1 MNRKQ
6 SNQSIKQNKDIFF
19 SNYPPYIFLLGIIAV
34 TFAAYFNS
42 FFFDFNYRDDVKY
55 IIDNYLI
62 RDLSP
67 NGIKRI
73 FTENYYQGRLP
84 LTILSLAFD
93 YHFWQLDAFGYHV
106 TSFSLHVCNI
116 ILVYFFVKE
125 ISGKENVSLIAAMM
139 FALHPA
145 GVQTVT
151 WISERKNVLYA
162 TFYLLAAFQ
171 YVRYAKTN
179 KALTLVLSWIF
190 FVCSVAS
197 KWSAYPFPVIIM
209 FIDWYYG
216 RKLSVKLVAEKI
228 IFLVVP
234 FISAYIH
241 LESGSILP
249 ERFTFYNRIFFGS
262 YSYLFYLVKSVIP
275 LKLSTIYPFPKVT
288 ENEMPTLFYLSL
300 PAALATVG
308 ILIYRVYKYTFL
320 RKEIVLGYMFFLANI
335 GMVLHIILFI
345 GGHEMTADRY
355 GYIPFVGLFFIFS
368 EVIVHVYER
377 NYSYRKIIM
386 AALTGYFLWF
396 AIYTYYRNEA
406 WRDTVSIYRD
416 ALDKDENM
424 PIVHAHLANYYRDH
438 DKKMEALKEY
448 NTCTKKFPYYRTC
461 FYERGTL
468 YYENGFYKEA
478 KADLLK
484 AIAMDSTE
492 KFQYNFLGLAETE
505 TGNYQNAIYLFNK
518 TLSIDSTFASGYN
531 NLGWAYFNLNNYTE
545 AEKYFDKAIAL
556 EDTLLNAYI
565 NRGWLMVE
573 TKRYEAAIKD
583 FNTAQKLSP
592 DNALIYNNRGWA
604 YFNLSKFDEAMKDFN
619 TAIQKNPRLN
629 YSYYNRAR
637 TYFALNNNEAGCN
650 DLRKAVELKHEQA
663 AYMLQEKCLN

>member
-1 MNRKQ
+1 MSRNKP
-6 SNQSIKQNKDIFF
+6 NQPIKQNKNSFY
-19 SNYPPYIFLLGIIAV
+19 SNYHPFIFLLGIIAV

-84 LTILSLAFD
+84 LTILSLAID
-93 YHFWQLDAFGYHV
+93 YHFWQLNAFGYHI
-106 TSFSLHVCNI
+106 TSFALHVCNI

-125 ISGKENVSLIAAMM
+125 ISGKDNVSLLAALM
-139 FALHPA
+139 FAIHPM
-145 GVQTVT
+145 GVQTVS

-162 TFYLLAAFQ
+162 TFYLIAAIQ
-171 YVRYAKTN
+171 YVRYVKTN
-179 KALTLVLSWIF
+179 RLMPLVFSWIF

-209 FIDWYYG
+209 VIDWYYG
-216 RKLSVKLVAEKI
+216 RKISTKLITEKI
-228 IFLVVP
+228 AFLVVP
-234 FISAYIH
+234 FISAYLH
-241 LESGSILP
+241 LGTGTILP
-249 ERFTFYNRIFFGS
+249 DRFSFFNRIFFGS
-262 YSYLFYLVKSVIP
+262 YSYLFYLVKSILPV
-275 LKLSTIYPFPKVT
+275 KLSTIYPFPKVT
-288 ENEMPTLFYLSL
+288 DNEVPALFYLSL
-300 PAALATVG
+300 PVALTTVG
-308 ILIYRVYKYTFL
+308 LIFYRVYKYALF

-335 GMVLHIILFI
+335 GMVLHVIMFI

-368 EVIVHVYER
+368 EVIVYLYER
-377 NYSYRKIIM
+377 HYSFQKIII
-386 AALTGYFLWF
+386 AALAGYFLWF
-396 AIYTYYRNEA
+396 AVYTYYRNEA

-416 ALDKDENM
+416 ALDKDKDM

-438 DKKMEALKEY
+438 NKKMEALKVY
-448 NTCTKKFPYYRTC
+448 NNCVKEFPYYRTC
-461 FYERGTL
+461 VYERGTL

-484 AIAMDSTE
+484 AISMDSTE
-492 KFQYNFLGLAETE
+492 MFQYNFLGLVETE
-505 TGNYQNAIYLFNK
+505 TGNYEAAIYYFNK
-518 TLSIDSTFASGYN
+518 TLSIDSMFASGYN
-531 NLGWAYFNLNNYTE
+531 NLGWALYNLNNFAE

-573 TKRYEAAIKD
+573 TKNYEAAIKD
-583 FNTAQKLSP
+583 FDIAQKLAP
-592 DNALIYNNRGWA
+592 ENALIYNNRGWA
-604 YFNLSKFDEAMKDFN
+604 YYNLNKFDEAMQNFN
-619 TAIQKNPRLN
+619 TALAKNPKLN

-637 TYFALNNNEAGCN
+637 TYFALNNPEAACA

-663 AYMLQEKCLN
+663 AAMLKEKCL